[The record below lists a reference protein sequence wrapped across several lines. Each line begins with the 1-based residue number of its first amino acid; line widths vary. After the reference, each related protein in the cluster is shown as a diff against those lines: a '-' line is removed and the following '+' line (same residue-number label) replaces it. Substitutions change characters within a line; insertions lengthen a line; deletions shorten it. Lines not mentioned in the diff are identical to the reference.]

1 MKLTFATGS
10 PAEQLGDARTDL
22 LVLAV
27 TAVTKAWAWPAFGG
41 RLAGDIEAELRRQG
55 FSGIAGQA
63 VVVQTHGRI
72 AVPYVLVV
80 GVGDGAGPQ
89 PWQQLADLI
98 VRKGRE
104 LKARRARVALYGDAW
119 PAEGLETLAEGVWL
133 ACYSFDELKSKSKR
147 ARANGLAEVAIT
159 ATRRLPEWTAALKR
173 GHLLGAATC
182 YARNLINW
190 PAAIVTPA
198 YLAAE
203 ARALARTQG
212 MRVRVLD
219 ERAMARA
226 GMGALLGVAQGSAQA
241 PRFIELVCRPRG
253 RVHRTVALAGKGV
266 TFDSGGLS
274 LKPADAMQAQKRDM
288 AGAAAVLGVMS
299 VVRDLGL
306 PLEVRAYIPATENM
320 PGGRAIKPGDVVRA
334 YDGTTIEV
342 LNTDAEGRLVLADA
356 LAYAAERRPDVLI
369 DLATLTGTVRTAL
382 GTRYA
387 AVMGTDPALVQALI
401 AAGKACGENLW
412 ELPLP
417 PEYRSDIESSV
428 ADLKNVGE
436 GAAGT
441 IIGGLFL
448 KEFTGGVPWAHIDF
462 SSTVVTDKGFACH
475 PRGATGF
482 GVRTLLRYL
491 SSL

>member
-1 MKLTFATGS
+1 MKLTFATGG

-27 TAVTKAWAWPAFGG
+27 PAAIKAWAWPAFDGH
-41 RLAGDIEAELRRQG
+41 LAGDIEAELRRQG
-55 FSGIAGQA
+55 FSGAAGQA
-63 VVVQTHGRI
+63 VVVQTHGLI
-72 AVPYVLVV
+72 PVPYVLVV
-80 GVGDGAGPQ
+80 GVGDGTGPQ
-89 PWQQLADLI
+89 PWQQLADLV

-104 LKARRARVALYGDAW
+104 LKARRARVALCGDEW
-119 PAEGLETLAEGVWL
+119 PAVALETLAEGLWL
-133 ACYSFDELKSKSKR
+133 ASYSFDELKSKR
-147 ARANGLAEVAIT
+147 ASRANGLAEVVIT

-173 GHLLGAATC
+173 GHLLAAATC

-212 MRVRVLD
+212 VRARVMD

-241 PRFIELVCRPRG
+241 PRFIELVFRPRG
-253 RVHRTVALAGKGV
+253 RVRRTVALAGKGV

-299 VVRDLGL
+299 VLRDLGL
-306 PLEVRAYIPATENM
+306 PLEVRAYVPATENM
-320 PGGRAIKPGDVVRA
+320 PGGRALKPGDVVRA

-342 LNTDAEGRLVLADA
+342 LNTDAEGRLILADA

-448 KEFTGGVPWAHIDF
+448 KEFTGGVPWAHVDF
-462 SSTVVTDKGFACH
+462 SSTVVSDKGFACH

-482 GVRTLLRYL
+482 GVRTVLRYL